1 MDLSESAGKL
11 LSVVEHWLPRIEV
24 AGIPSATAKEVIA
37 RAGDWSGWLA
47 AWCEEGDRHA
57 AIAEDALSRGW
68 RLTAGEGWA
77 RAAACYHFG
86 QFMAFE
92 DPVAKDAAAAR
103 KCAFYRQAAPL
114 LDPPAELVEVAV
126 PGGSLRGY
134 LRRPGGVALA
144 ALALI
149 VPGSDS
155 TKEEFP
161 VLERVFLARG
171 IATFSQDGPG
181 QGEGRSLGA
190 LRPDIAPALDAVA
203 ATLRRLPGLD
213 GRIGLVGMA
222 FGGFLALRAAATL
235 DWLAAVV
242 SINGFADLG
251 AFEPVLPK
259 VYRDNMGHALGTE
272 DVPGRARDFT
282 VAGLSGPRC
291 PALVIHGGRDRIF
304 PVSQAQA
311 SADFCRGPVS
321 LHVLP
326 EGNHVCNNMP
336 WLCRPL
342 VADWLGDVFAGR
354 MSR

>member
-1 MDLSESAGKL
+1 MSQTGGKL

-37 RAGDWSGWLA
+37 RAVDWSGWLA
-47 AWCEEGDRHA
+47 AWCAEGDRHA
-57 AIAEDALSRGW
+57 RTAEDALARGW
-68 RLTAGEGWA
+68 RLTAGEAFA

-92 DPVAKDAAAAR
+92 DAAAKDAAAAR
-103 KCAFYRQAAPL
+103 KCALYRRAAPL
-114 LDPPAELVEVAV
+114 LDPPAELVEVSV

-134 LRRPGGVALA
+134 LRRPVGVGPSP
-144 ALALI
+144 LALI

-161 VLERVFLARG
+161 ALERVFLARG
-171 IATFSQDGPG
+171 IATFSLDGPG
-181 QGEGRSLGA
+181 QGEGRSMGP
-190 LRPDIAPALDAVA
+190 LRPEIAPALDAVA
-203 ATLRRLPGLD
+203 AALRGLPGLD
-213 GRIGLVGMA
+213 GRIALVGMA
-222 FGGFLALRAAATL
+222 FGGFLVLRAAASL
-235 DWLAAVV
+235 DWPVAAV

-251 AFEPVLPK
+251 AFEPELPQ
-259 VYRDNMGHALGTE
+259 VYRDNLRYALGTD
-272 DVPGRARDFT
+272 DVPTRAQDFT
-282 VAGLSGPRC
+282 VAGLPGPVC

-304 PVSQAQA
+304 PVSQAKA
-311 SADFCRGPVS
+311 SADFCHAAVS

-336 WLCRPL
+336 WLYRPL

-354 MSR
+354 VSD

>member
-1 MDLSESAGKL
+1 MNEASAKL

-24 AGIPSATAKEVIA
+24 AGIPNATAREVIA

-47 AWCEEGDRHA
+47 AWCAEGDRHA
-57 AIAEDALSRGW
+57 AIAEDALARGW
-68 RLTAGEGWA
+68 RLTAGEGFA

-92 DPVAKDAAAAR
+92 DPAAKEAAAAR
-103 KCAFYRQAAPL
+103 KCALYRQAAPL
-114 LDPPAELVEVAV
+114 LDPPAELIEIAV
-126 PGGSLRGY
+126 PGGTLRGY
-134 LRRPGGVALA
+134 LRRPGGAGPA

-161 VLERVFLARG
+161 ALERVFLARG
-171 IATFSQDGPG
+171 IATFSLDGPG
-181 QGEGRSLGA
+181 QGEGRSMGP
-190 LRPDIAPALDAVA
+190 LRPDIAPALEA
-203 ATLRRLPGLD
+203 AAARLRGLPGLD

-222 FGGFLALRAAATL
+222 FGGFLVLRAAVVL
-235 DWLAAVV
+235 DWPAAVV

-251 AFEPVLPK
+251 AFEPGLPQ
-259 VYRDNMGHALGTE
+259 VYRDNLRHALGTE
-272 DVPGRARDFT
+272 DVPTRARDFT
-282 VAGLSGPRC
+282 VAGLVGPDC

-311 SADFCRGPVS
+311 SAAFCRGPVS

-326 EGNHVCNNMP
+326 EGNHVCNNLP
-336 WLCRPL
+336 WLYRPL
-342 VADWLGDVFAGR
+342 VADWLGDVLAGR
-354 MSR
+354 PQR